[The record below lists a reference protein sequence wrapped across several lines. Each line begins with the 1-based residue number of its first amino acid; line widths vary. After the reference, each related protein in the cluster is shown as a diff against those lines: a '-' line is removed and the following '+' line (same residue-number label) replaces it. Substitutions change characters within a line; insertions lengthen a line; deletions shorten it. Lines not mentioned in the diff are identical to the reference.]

1 MRERRFDVPMNL
13 TLILDREE
21 DGRWI
26 VEVRKLLGV
35 MTYGA
40 TPGEAIAK
48 AEVLARHITVLAHD
62 TNP

>member
-26 VEVRKLLGV
+26 VEVRELLGV

-40 TPGEAIAK
+40 TPEEAIAK
-48 AEVLARHITVLAHD
+48 AEVLARRITVSAHD